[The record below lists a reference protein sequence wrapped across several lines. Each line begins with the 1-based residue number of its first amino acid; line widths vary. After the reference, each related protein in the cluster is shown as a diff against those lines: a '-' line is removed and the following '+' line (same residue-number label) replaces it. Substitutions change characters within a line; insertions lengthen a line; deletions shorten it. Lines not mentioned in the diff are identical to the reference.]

1 MRCSLESHY
10 RRYVQGQGFMSF
22 PRNIANKYGK
32 KIFDKSLDVGK
43 SMKKKYGKKILDNS
57 LSSGKDFAKM
67 AGKKVLTKS
76 AEATGDLIDNKIA
89 DRITKS
95 TRNKAQKE
103 DDRIMEETQEIIIP
117 PEKREQ
123 IIKDLNYSNYNI
135 KFNTIKLITRYF
147 LKIMKVSN
155 CLNLLLENMLD
166 LIVYLI
172 LITKIN
178 QLDLKHPC

>member
-1 MRCSLESHY
+1 
-10 RRYVQGQGFMSF
+10 MSF
-22 PRNIANKYGK
+22 ARNIGNKYGK
-32 KIFDKSLDVGK
+32 KIFDKSLDVRK

-57 LSSGKDFAKM
+57 LSAGKDFAKI

-95 TRNKAQKE
+95 ARNKEQKE
-103 DDRIMEETQEIIIP
+103 DYRIMDETQEIMIP

-123 IIKDLNYSNYNI
+123 IIRFKIILII
-135 KFNTIKLITRYF
+135 KWNTIKLITCCF
-147 LKIMKVSN
+147 LKIMKVN
-155 CLNLLLENMLD
+155 NYLNLLLENMLE

-172 LITKIN
+172 RITKIN
-178 QLDLKHPC
+178 QLDLKHSC